1 MNQLQG
7 VALFCF
13 IELVDEDDL
22 ARLGK
27 CSKLN
32 KLVIFGTEWKSL
44 DIKGGLFNTLIELDI
59 SRFLFVF
66 CFMFRSTDYTIV
78 YCR

>member
-1 MNQLQG
+1 MNQLQE

-13 IELVDEDDL
+13 SELVDENDL

-32 KLVIFGTEWKSL
+32 KLVISGTEWKSL
-44 DIKGGLFNTLIELDI
+44 DIKGGLFNTLLELDI
-59 SRFLFVF
+59 SRFFICILF
-66 CFMFRSTDYTIV
+66 YI
-78 YCR
+78 